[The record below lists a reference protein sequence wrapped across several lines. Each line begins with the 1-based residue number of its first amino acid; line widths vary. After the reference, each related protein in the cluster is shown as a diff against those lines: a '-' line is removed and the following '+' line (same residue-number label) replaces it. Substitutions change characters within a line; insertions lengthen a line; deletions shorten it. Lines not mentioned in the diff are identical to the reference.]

1 MGYLGG
7 REQLGCGVGADRHA
21 GAATDAGRR
30 VESGVAMSLAERES
44 RQLSVHAV
52 PGRTMLSLNAL
63 HTRHLA
69 LFFVPCC
76 PRKDHVVTPRC

>member
-30 VESGVAMSLAERES
+30 VESGLGYVLGGEGVQENIVS
-44 RQLSVHAV
+44 
-52 PGRTMLSLNAL
+52 
-63 HTRHLA
+63 
-69 LFFVPCC
+69 CC

>member
-21 GAATDAGRR
+21 GAATEQPP
-30 VESGVAMSLAERES
+30 VEFPVLGGEGVQENIVS
-44 RQLSVHAV
+44 
-52 PGRTMLSLNAL
+52 
-63 HTRHLA
+63 
-69 LFFVPCC
+69 CC